1 VVNIAS
7 IVDILLGVYTV
18 IAATLTAIG
27 VISYRRSSSGRV
39 LFVTLA
45 FFLLFLKGL
54 ILILGLY
61 VFKAEGFLIPSQFG
75 RGFATLL
82 AIDSVAMLALY
93 FALFH
98 RR

>member
-1 VVNIAS
+1 MFSIATA
-7 IVDILLGVYTV
+7 VDILLGVYTV
-18 IAATLTAIG
+18 IAATLTSIG
-27 VISYRRSSSGRV
+27 ILAYRRSSSGRV
-39 LFVTLA
+39 LYVTLA
-45 FFLLFLKGL
+45 FFILFLKGL

-82 AIDSVAMLALY
+82 AMDSVAMLALY

>member
-1 VVNIAS
+1 MVSIATA
-7 IVDILLGVYTV
+7 VDILLGVYTV

-27 VISYRRSSSGRV
+27 IISYRRSSSGRV
-39 LFVTLA
+39 LYVTLA
-45 FFLLFLKGL
+45 FFILFLKGL

-61 VFKAEGFLIPSQFG
+61 AFKAEGFLIPSQFG
-75 RGFATLL
+75 RGFVTLL
-82 AIDSVAMLALY
+82 AMDSVAMLALY